1 MRSAVLIRHNFALLA
16 REPGPVISR
25 IAMPLVLIT
34 ALRPIYVAALG
45 TDGVAEAT
53 TGMLVLFSLLGL
65 SIVGGGMLT
74 ERAWHTLD
82 RLRTTPA
89 RTGEILLGKAVPFGA
104 VLIAQQAAILGYAHV
119 VLGLSVR
126 RFDLLLLTGL
136 AWVATLLCA
145 GAAVATVVR
154 SQAELSAVTDIG
166 GLFLTVLG
174 GAMVPLALMPPWLR
188 DLAPASPGYWA
199 LTSLRSAVAGD
210 TPATLR
216 GTAVLTA
223 VALALATFAAWR
235 MSRGWSRSRLL

>member
-1 MRSAVLIRHNFALLA
+1 VRSLVLIRHNFALLA

-65 SIVGGGMLT
+65 SIVGGGILT

-104 VLIAQQAAILGYAHV
+104 VLVAQQAAILGYAQV

-126 RFDLLLLTGL
+126 RWDLLLLAGL
-136 AWVATLLCA
+136 VWVATLLCA
-145 GAAVATVVR
+145 GAAVATMVR

-166 GLFLTVLG
+166 GLVLTVLG
-174 GAMVPLALMPPWLR
+174 GAMVPLALMPEWLR
-188 DLAPASPGYWA
+188 DVAPVSPGYWA
-199 LTSLRSAVAGD
+199 LTSLRAAVAGD
-210 TPATLR
+210 LAATLR
-216 GTAVLTA
+216 GTLVLLL
-223 VALALATFAAWR
+223 VALVLATFATWR